1 MLSDLDS
8 ERVSLLDSLIHS
20 LEGIGRFDYAAL
32 LADELTFL
40 ETNGTRK
47 LRAGILG
54 YQASQTPTIANDS
67 FLFRSY
73 SDMAMRNL
81 EDVVEEDE
89 TNEEALLYL
98 GLSYVQSRLQQNA
111 MRGILTIRKVVEIN
125 PENAE
130 AQFRLG
136 VFSLQTGQFEKAVDR
151 FRKVLDI
158 RPDDNVARLQ
168 YAYGLS
174 QLGQNK
180 EAIAALNDVINESGN
195 PELIQQAQS
204 LLSQIQ

>member
-1 MLSDLDS
+1 
-8 ERVSLLDSLIHS
+8 
-20 LEGIGRFDYAAL
+20 
-32 LADELTFL
+32 
-40 ETNGTRK
+40 
-47 LRAGILG
+47 
-54 YQASQTPTIANDS
+54 
-67 FLFRSY
+67 
-73 SDMAMRNL
+73 
-81 EDVVEEDE
+81 
-89 TNEEALLYL
+89 
-98 GLSYVQSRLQQNA
+98 